1 MVSVSQVDYRE
12 TDRNKEQ
19 LEAQLLACRS
29 AFLGFLIKRLGNR
42 TEAEDVL
49 QDLCVRVLS
58 RTNQLRD
65 ADRMDAWLYA
75 VLRSALNDHFR
86 KVGRRRRLNEAV
98 AQELTTAEQY
108 DESPE
113 NERSVCHCLPQL
125 VTELQPSDAALVQR
139 IDLDGEDRF
148 EVASSLNI
156 RSSTLNVRLHR
167 ARAALRDSLLKR
179 CGCCCENGFDDCSCP
194 PHGCSPTPRITNLG
208 DCCGDELSSH
218 LV

>member
-1 MVSVSQVDYRE
+1 MDHVSQIENRKS
-12 TDRNKEQ
+12 DRNKEQ
-19 LEAQLLACRS
+19 LGERLLACRS

-42 TEAEDVL
+42 TDAEDVL
-49 QDLCVRVLS
+49 QDFCVRVLS

-65 ADRMDAWLYA
+65 AERMDAWLYA

-113 NERSVCHCLPQL
+113 KERSVCHCLPHL
-125 VTELQPSDAALVQR
+125 VNDLRPSDAALVQR

-156 RSSTLNVRLHR
+156 RSGTLNVRLHR
-167 ARAALRDSLLKR
+167 ARAALRDSLLKH
-179 CGCCCENGFDDCSCP
+179 CGCCCEDGFDDCPARRMAVRPLPISQI
-194 PHGCSPTPRITNLG
+194 SVIAAATKFRSI
-208 DCCGDELSSH
+208 
-218 LV
+218 